1 MPLREH
7 EIKELESLWAEDWVL
22 MLCTDGAELYG
33 AVTRTEIGLRLGPE
47 LIGPIPFSGLEEL
60 LDGDAMCQRI
70 EDDAVAIFEDAV
82 LTAEGIDLEA
92 AGLARPASTWTY
104 MINDHPFGT
113 PLEQALR
120 PVGRVLK
127 KMWSS

>member
-7 EIKELESLWAEDWVL
+7 EIKELESLWAENWVL
-22 MLCTDGAELYG
+22 MLCTDGAELFG

-70 EDDAVAIFEDAV
+70 EDDAGLL
-82 LTAEGIDLEA
+82 LTSDDWADL
-92 AGLARPASTWTY
+92 
-104 MINDHPFGT
+104 
-113 PLEQALR
+113 LR
-120 PVGRVLK
+120 SMLDN
-127 KMWSS
+127 WSITGW